1 MKITTDEKLV
11 FNSLIDEFL
20 DHDQILEMKKYI
32 QHGNTTTYHHCMAVA
47 YYSYCITLL
56 LPIKFDTK
64 STVRGAV
71 LHDFYLY
78 DWHIPSKSHK
88 LHGYVHPGFALANA
102 RKYFQLNQV
111 EEDIISKHMWPLTLS
126 KVPHYPEAMLVCLV
140 DKFISLSETLYIPAI
155 PKKFLSKRTK
165 YQQS

>member
-1 MKITTDEKLV
+1 MRITVDDQLN
-11 FNSLIDEFL
+11 FYHLIREFL
-20 DHDQILEMKKYI
+20 DQDQILEMKKYI
-32 QHGNTTTYHHCMAVA
+32 QHGNTTTFAHCMAVA
-47 YYSYCITLL
+47 YYSYCLAL
-56 LPIKFDTK
+56 RLPKKYDIK

-88 LHGYVHPGFALANA
+88 LHGYVHPGFALKNA
-102 RKYFQLNQV
+102 REYFKLNTI

-126 KVPHYPEAMLVCLV
+126 KVPRYPEAMLVCLV
-140 DKFISLSETLYIPAI
+140 DKFISLAETLYIPVV
-155 PKKFLSKRTK
+155 PKKLIPHRTK